1 MFDKDPIEVN
11 VAHVAAIIAVLA
23 AVCLAGFA
31 IYINSA
37 ALAWALGLGG
47 VVATGTASV
56 ILVGMVY
63 YALILKVNSFSLLPL
78 RARGAILAANQV
90 VVLFWVV
97 TLNPL
102 NWFASIAACLIAVFA
117 LYYGL
122 RVLVTGQESA

>member
-1 MFDKDPIEVN
+1 MFGKDPSKVN
-11 VAHVAAIIAVLA
+11 TATAIISILA
-23 AVCLAGFA
+23 ALCLAGFA

-56 ILVGMVY
+56 ILVGLVY
-63 YALILKVNSFSLLPL
+63 YSLILKVNSFSLLPV
-78 RARGAILAANQV
+78 RARGAILATNQV
-90 VVLFWVV
+90 AVLFWVA

-102 NWFASIAACLIAVFA
+102 NWFASIVACFIAIFA

-122 RVLVTGQESA
+122 RALVTGQESM

>member
-1 MFDKDPIEVN
+1 MFGKDPSEVS
-11 VAHVAAIIAVLA
+11 VATAIIAILT

-47 VVATGTASV
+47 DAATGIASV
-56 ILVGMVY
+56 ILVGLVY
-63 YALILKVNSFSLLPL
+63 YALILKVNSFSLLPV
-78 RARGAILAANQV
+78 RARAAILAANQV
-90 VVLFWVV
+90 VVLFWVA

-102 NWFASIAACLIAVFA
+102 NWFASIAACLIAVYA

-122 RVLVTGQESA
+122 RAFVTGQESV

>member
-1 MFDKDPIEVN
+1 MFGKDPSEVN
-11 VAHVAAIIAVLA
+11 KATAIIAILTA
-23 AVCLAGFA
+23 GCLAGFA

-37 ALAWALGLGG
+37 ALAWALSLGG

-56 ILVGMVY
+56 ILVGLVY
-63 YALILKVNSFSLLPL
+63 YTLILKVNSFSLLPV

-90 VVLFWVV
+90 VVLFWVA

-102 NWFASIAACLIAVFA
+102 NWFASIAACLIAIYA

-122 RVLVTGQESA
+122 RAVVTGLENM

>member
-1 MFDKDPIEVN
+1 MFGKDPSEVN
-11 VAHVAAIIAVLA
+11 AATAIIVILTV
-23 AVCLAGFA
+23 VCLAGFT

-47 VVATGTASV
+47 DAATGIASV
-56 ILVGMVY
+56 ILVGLVY
-63 YALILKVNSFSLLPL
+63 YSLILKVNSFSLLPL

-90 VVLFWVV
+90 VVLFWVA

-102 NWFASIAACLIAVFA
+102 SLFASIVACLIAVYA

-122 RVLVTGQESA
+122 RFLVTGQESV